1 MDGYQV
7 PGIYELVIIKCVYF
21 CIFTK
26 VPGTPCGFK
35 KKHHPLPSRSWLSL
49 SFQVLSDGVIPEAT
63 RFIKGLASEAEAVKA
78 KVSVANMAPW
88 ASSKQP
94 SRRGVVLNVVRFCMT
109 QYTIHKW
116 RVRVYVP
123 IHEFGW
129 FFVVKLVGTYTVY
142 QSHGWYGLITRN
154 WN

>member
-35 KKHHPLPSRSWLSL
+35 KNTTYTDHGYPSV
-49 SFQVLSDGVIPEAT
+49 FPGLSDLVIPEAT

-88 ASSKQP
+88 ASS
-94 SRRGVVLNVVRFCMT
+94 SCNLHVAVGGVVLNVVRFCMT
-109 QYTIHKW
+109 HIYHPQVTSPGICTD
-116 RVRVYVP
+116 P
-123 IHEFGW
+123 
-129 FFVVKLVGTYTVY
+129 
-142 QSHGWYGLITRN
+142 
-154 WN
+154 

>member
-26 VPGTPCGFK
+26 VPGTPCGSK
-35 KKHHPLPSRSWLSL
+35 KNTTLCRSWLSL

-94 SRRGVVLNVVRFCMT
+94 SRRSVVVLNVVRFCMT

-123 IHEFGW
+123 IHEW
-129 FFVVKLVGTYTVY
+129 
-142 QSHGWYGLITRN
+142 LIFCG
-154 WN
+154 

>member
-35 KKHHPLPSRSWLSL
+35 KKHHICRSWLSL
-49 SFQVLSDGVIPEAT
+49 SFQVCRMLHPRGHAFHQ
-63 RFIKGLASEAEAVKA
+63 RFGFRSGSREGTSLGGEHGTLGLKQL
-78 KVSVANMAPW
+78 
-88 ASSKQP
+88 QP
-94 SRRGVVLNVVRFCMT
+94 SRGGRWCCAKRGAFLHDP
-109 QYTIHKW
+109 YTMHEW
-116 RVRVYVP
+116 WVRVYVP